1 MNFIRDRRTERLFD
15 VAGYRVFIGS
25 PLPAI
30 LTAEV
35 LDFNSA
41 DPVVTVPLPEFNP
54 IFQKVRQD
62 GAEQANGVWQVKWL
76 VESLFNNAQEEE
88 AAITKYEVEQKAQ
101 LRRNV
106 STTARSVLDGFARER
121 GYFDV
126 VSAVSYLSSTNAQY
140 KAEAERVNLLR
151 DQFWAKYNEVYD
163 EVDASTRA
171 EPQNYGDIAA
181 DMIILT
187 WE

>member
-25 PLPAI
+25 PLPAV
-30 LTAEV
+30 LTPEV
-35 LDFNSA
+35 LDFNGA

-54 IFQKVRQD
+54 LLKRVRQD

-76 VESLFNNAQEEE
+76 VESLFNSVQEEE
-88 AAITKYEVEQKAQ
+88 AAVKKYEAEQKAQ
-101 LRRNV
+101 IRRNV
-106 STTARSVLDGFARER
+106 SMTARSVLDGFARER
-121 GYFDV
+121 GYFDIA
-126 VSAVSYLSSTNAQY
+126 SAVSYLSSTNTQY
-140 KAEAERVNLLR
+140 KAEAERANLIR
-151 DQFWAKYNEVYD
+151 DQFWAKYNEVYV

-181 DMIILT
+181 DMLILA

>member
-15 VAGYRVFIGS
+15 EAGYRVFIGT
-25 PLPAI
+25 PLPAV
-30 LTAEV
+30 LTPEV
-35 LDFNSA
+35 LNFNGA

-54 IFQKVRQD
+54 IFQKVRQN
-62 GAEQANGVWQVKWL
+62 GAEQANGGWQVKWL
-76 VESLFNNAQEEE
+76 VESLFNTPLEEQQ
-88 AAITKYEVEQKAQ
+88 AVAKQEVEQKAH

-106 STTARSVLDGFARER
+106 SMTARSVLDGFARER

-126 VSAVSYLSSTNAQY
+126 VSAVSYLSSTNTQY

-151 DQFWAKYNEVYD
+151 DQFWAKYNEVYA
-163 EVDASTRA
+163 EVDAKTRA
-171 EPQNYGDIAA
+171 EPQNYSDIVG